1 MASPPVLENPRNST
15 LGKRRAGATATPTD
29 AAGAREPR
37 AKKKPAKKGR
47 AKPGG
52 APRASKPREG
62 SVGGAT
68 PQRKRRKKAE
78 AGGASGGGTA
88 ATARGAAPAVD
99 VDTLLLDDA
108 RITVRQA
115 NPKKAGSKSA
125 LRYDAYK
132 AATTASE
139 FLRLGGSKA
148 DLAHD
153 CTKGFVTV
161 LDDDGDAGKGP
172 EDAKVPED
180 VDGKVEEN

>member
-1 MASPPVLENPRNST
+1 MDAS
-15 LGKRRAGATATPTD
+15 D
-29 AAGAREPR
+29 
-37 AKKKPAKKGR
+37 
-47 AKPGG
+47 
-52 APRASKPREG
+52 
-62 SVGGAT
+62 
-68 PQRKRRKKAE
+68 
-78 AGGASGGGTA
+78 
-88 ATARGAAPAVD
+88 
-99 VDTLLLDDA
+99 LLLNDA
-108 RITVRQA
+108 RIAVRQD

-161 LDDDGDAGKGP
+161 LDDDGGAGKGP
-172 EDAKVPED
+172 GDAKVLED